1 MTLRDRRVG
10 LFVLV
15 VMAFVSLVG
24 AAQMPLNPLVIRNEQ
39 VRVAV
44 PSECEEGLSATPAL
58 RVNVSEIPLPPVE
71 PRGNVAPPTDALRGA
86 LHETQTALTRNNR
99 PAFDEALARLHAVVE
114 TYPTGG
120 ERRSAEQ
127 LVRIYDAAARLWD
140 AQYTTPFFGE
150 DSAEYALANEHPG
163 YMEAVRR
170 ATFTDNTGR
179 RFYPAAESREFLAGV
194 AAQRLQR
201 LGVTAPAPARRTS
214 PTSSSIARTT
224 PRSTSSSPRV
234 TAPQTTRATRETS
247 TTRKPS
253 GTRKPSTT
261 ASTSGRSRTAS
272 SGTSGTSGS
281 SSRSSSRKPAAVIHT
296 PSSSP
301 SPSAPPTSAA
311 VPAPAPPRVAEAAPA
326 TATSPAAGDDVPVT
340 STRTVEEDLPPAVT
354 GDTMASDTV
363 APPPA
368 PTTSPAT
375 TDTTQTAPGEPETP
389 SRTRSVVLP
398 MILILIGLGVLIV
411 LFRASK

>member
-1 MTLRDRRVG
+1 MEMTLRDRRVG

-15 VMAFVSLVG
+15 VMAFVPLAG
-24 AAQMPLNPLVIRNEQ
+24 MAQMPLNPLVIRNEE

-71 PRGNVAPPTDALRGA
+71 PRASLAPPTDALRGA
-86 LHETQTALTRNNR
+86 LHETQTALARNNR
-99 PAFDEALARLHAVVE
+99 PAFDEARARLHAVVE

-120 ERRSAEQ
+120 ERRAAEQ

-140 AQYTTPFFGE
+140 AQYTAPFFGE

-163 YMEAVRR
+163 YAEAVRR
-170 ATFTDNTGR
+170 ATFTDSTGR

-201 LGVTAPAPARRTS
+201 LGVSAPAPSR
-214 PTSSSIARTT
+214 RTT
-224 PRSTSSSPRV
+224 PGSTSSVARATPRKTSSPRV
-234 TAPQTTRATRETS
+234 TAPTNRPS
-247 TTRKPS
+247 S
-253 GTRKPSTT
+253 GTRRSSTT
-261 ASTSGRSRTAS
+261 GSTSGRRRTAS
-272 SGTSGTSGS
+272 SGISGTSATSGS
-281 SSRSSSRKPAAVIHT
+281 SSRSSSRKPAAVTHT

-301 SPSAPPTSAA
+301 NPSAPPTSAA

-326 TATSPAAGDDVPVT
+326 TATSPAAGDDVPAT
-340 STRTVEEDLPPAVT
+340 TTRTLEEDLPPAVT
-354 GDTMASDTV
+354 GDTMAGDT
-363 APPPA
+363 AASPPPA
-368 PTTSPAT
+368 PTTSPAATGT
-375 TDTTQTAPGEPETP
+375 TETAPGEPETP